1 MDTPLTPP
9 QAAGQPGSLLTGAVE
24 RLDKAL
30 LAVEHRLSLMQH
42 GDVSFP
48 ADGVLPDA
56 MLSKELEDTK
66 AREKAVTDA
75 ANGAFEALGEA
86 AASIRKILKDSG
98 EAA

>member
-1 MDTPLTPP
+1 MDTPLVSA
-9 QAAGQPGSLLTGAVE
+9 QAGQPGTLLAGAVE

>member
-1 MDTPLTPP
+1 MDNPLTPP
-9 QAAGQPGSLLTGAVE
+9 QAGQPGSMLTGAVE

-30 LAVEHRLSLMQH
+30 LAVEHRLSMLQH

-56 MLSKELEDTK
+56 MLSKELEETK

-86 AASIRKILKDSG
+86 AASIRKILKDDG